1 MTPFFFGPSE
11 SPLFGSHHA
20 PTQGARDTGV
30 VLLPPIGQEGIRAHR
45 ALRQLALA
53 LSGARFHVLRFDYR
67 GTGDSAG
74 DFEDATLEDWSRD
87 IGAASDELEDRT
99 GVKRVSWVGLRMGA
113 ALALRAAKGRR
124 DLDRLVLWEPIVR
137 GRQYLADLRR
147 LHVEFLEGEL
157 PRHKAR
163 PTPTLEALGFP
174 MSPSLREE
182 IEAIDLAA
190 LDSAALVPQNAKGL
204 HVIVS
209 REGDE
214 EQTLRDALPRLH
226 ASATYRHIPMAQD
239 WNSEEAVNASL
250 VPKAA
255 IDAVVH
261 ALGGS

>member
-20 PTQGARDTGV
+20 PAQGARDTGV
-30 VLLPPIGQEGIRAHR
+30 VLLAPIGQEGIRAHR

-74 DFEDATLEDWSRD
+74 DFEDGALEAWTQDV
-87 IGAASDELEDRT
+87 GMASDELEDRT

-113 ALALRAAKGRR
+113 ALAMRAAKGRR

-137 GRQYLADLRR
+137 GRQYLADLGQ
-147 LHVEFLEGEL
+147 LHVEFLKGEL
-157 PRHKAR
+157 PRREAR
-163 PTPTLEALGFP
+163 PVPTLEALGVP
-174 MSPSLREE
+174 LSPALREE
-182 IEAIDLAA
+182 IEALDLVAQG
-190 LDSAALVPQNAKGL
+190 PPNAKAL
-204 HVIVS
+204 HLIVS

-214 EQTLRDALPRLH
+214 EQSLRDALPRLH

-239 WNSEEAVNASL
+239 WNSEEAVNTSL
-250 VPKAA
+250 VPKEA
-255 IDAVVH
+255 IDAIVH